1 MNSLLYKVCKRT
13 IERGNYPEDMNKRLE
28 AFYEAELISL
38 MEYTELNEIN
48 AIHNATTT
56 NTIVPFELFCTLPAV
71 FAPPLNSLKFSP
83 MSFSFVILSLL
94 CC

>member
-38 MEYTELNEIN
+38 MEYTELKQM
-48 AIHNATTT
+48 
-56 NTIVPFELFCTLPAV
+56 L
-71 FAPPLNSLKFSP
+71 
-83 MSFSFVILSLL
+83 
-94 CC
+94 